1 MDINSIWNYIVTTK
15 IQKDDTYKF
24 TLKEI
29 EAYSQKCNMNLEE
42 FCTKIFKLNATQVKN
57 LKKQDDRLVKCVE
70 YKRIKQ
76 AFFEKEAHSY
86 RIKIIKEK
94 IKKDYSNNFSK
105 EELEEFS
112 TQLGVNINDLGVN
125 ILNIS
130 KRNIKQIIEGKYKS
144 TISPIYDIDKK
155 EYLDNISE
163 KILNTIWKEKIKNDF
178 TKSFTYDEVVGY
190 VDRFGINI
198 KDFLGEILG
207 IVTYGKWNRP
217 ITEHEVYLSDKY
229 KEFKDKKTQEMSD
242 KILDSFI
249 VARMKRTGSCR
260 FSKEEIEIL
269 SKTYHINIRDLMMY
283 VLGKSE
289 QLYYDLKADRIK
301 ECFSNKYKAKKEELI
316 ISKRENFMRD
326 INPNVRTYYSV
337 DELEKLASA
346 LEISVYDL
354 VVNVMQKSSKNYR
367 FIETKNRKKVFVGS
381 YNSGPLPDSY
391 CKKNIEEI
399 LEILKIATKSAIG
412 YMSQYG
418 FYCSRYYQDL
428 VQNGYLYLLKNGNP
442 MDKDN
447 NLLITSNEYKK
458 SHGGIFYK
466 KAYFNAIANIRSL
479 SANEIIG
486 EAYDVQLQTR
496 GICDEISDEEDTKM
510 FINNLTEDNTA
521 RQILKFFTEN
531 LYDSE
536 SIKEVCSKFKVKE
549 DNVQQLFNR
558 LREKI
563 ACQSSEIER

>member
-29 EAYSQKCNMNLEE
+29 EAFAQNCNMNLEE
-42 FCTKIFKLNATQVKN
+42 FCTKILKLNATQVKN
-57 LKKQDDRLVKCVE
+57 LKKQDDCLVKCME

-144 TISPIYDIDKK
+144 TISPIYDVDKK

-178 TKSFTYDEVVGY
+178 TKSFTYEEVVGY

-260 FSKEEIEIL
+260 FSKEEIEML
-269 SKTYHINIRDLMMY
+269 SQTYHINIRDFMMY

-354 VVNVMQKSSKNYR
+354 VVNVMQKSSKDYR
-367 FIETKNRKKVFVGS
+367 FIEKKNRKKVFVGS
-381 YNSGPLPDSY
+381 YNSGSLPDGY

-442 MDKDN
+442 MDKEN
-447 NLLITSNEYKK
+447 KLLITSNEYKK

-486 EAYDVQLQTR
+486 EAYDVQLQKM

-510 FINNLTEDNTA
+510 FINNLTEDKTE
-521 RQILKFFTEN
+521 RQILKFFAEN

-536 SIKEVCSKFKVKE
+536 SIKEACSKFKVKE
-549 DNVQQLFNR
+549 DEVQQLFHR

-563 ACQSSEIER
+563 ACQSSEIEH